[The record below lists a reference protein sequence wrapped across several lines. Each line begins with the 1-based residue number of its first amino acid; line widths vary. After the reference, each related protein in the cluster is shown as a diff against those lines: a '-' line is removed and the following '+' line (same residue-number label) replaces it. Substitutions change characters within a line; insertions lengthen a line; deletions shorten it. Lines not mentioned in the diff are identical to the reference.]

1 MEIKYG
7 FRGIRLACKVLLECI
22 AESFS
27 KIESEESVRD
37 TDRLIDDAETSGCG
51 ISWLCD
57 PDALC
62 HRLIALALMSLLGF
76 GAYFCMDNPGA
87 LQVMIYT
94 AFHYSRMLY
103 VLRFFP

>member
-1 MEIKYG
+1 MNFGNKGWIT
-7 FRGIRLACKVLLECI
+7 CKVLLKYLPNIRFFKLEN
-22 AESFS
+22 
-27 KIESEESVRD
+27 EESVRD

-87 LQVMIYT
+87 LQVMIHT
-94 AFHYSRMLY
+94 FFHY
-103 VLRFFP
+103 

>member
-87 LQVMIYT
+87 LQVMIFT
-94 AFHYSRMLY
+94 IIHYSRML
-103 VLRFFP
+103 